1 MTAVAAPS
9 RAQVGQALADT
20 GDWLWGVIA
29 GNFDDRPQS
38 TSQIIVAGV
47 ISMVPGIDQVMDVR
61 DVLGS
66 LFKMSHE
73 SGRNEENTTEL
84 AFTLIGLVPTV
95 GSAGRMGLRLLNDGK
110 SVQRAVAHL
119 NGAGYGNAL
128 DWLRKTRVDSLK
140 GPAFAA
146 CEKALKLLDD
156 IAANLKQ
163 ANTGVKGYLIP
174 DSIPVKAEALARTA
188 RKTWGEVKGSVAT
201 AFTTIQA
208 KLDKAVG
215 VAKKEAHPAATTA
228 TNTSAKAQ
236 REVTKATK
244 GLACEG
250 KAAAYMLM
258 MGYDLISVD
267 LDIPQG
273 LDGVF
278 EHDGENP
285 GRNVTAPV
293 IFDPPSSKPP
303 PYPKFVVL
311 EAKYDG
317 TGNSSGSKKGKLK
330 KTKSGRQGSK
340 KYVEGYRLEQATG
353 SRAKANRIRTSAG
366 GMGPTSWLFVCM
378 AGAVVMFIDIKQQ
391 WPGLYDPKAAKPG
404 STNPVKPRRRGR

>member
-1 MTAVAAPS
+1 MSAAAS
-9 RAQVGQALADT
+9 QGQARQALSQT

-66 LFKMSHE
+66 LFKMSDN
-73 SGRNEENTTEL
+73 SGRTDENMLEL
-84 AFTLIGLVPTV
+84 AFTLIGLVPLV
-95 GSAGRMGLRLLNDGK
+95 GSAGRTGLRLVFEGK
-110 SVQRAVAHL
+110 NISRATAHL
-119 NGAGYGNAL
+119 NGANYGDAL
-128 DWLRKTRVDSLK
+128 GWLRKFKVSSVKAQALQ
-140 GPAFAA
+140 A
-146 CEKALKLLDD
+146 CEKAIRLLDD
-156 IAANLKQ
+156 IASSLKN

-188 RKTWGEVKGSVAT
+188 RKTWSEIKGKVDQTFARIQSKIDEVT
-201 AFTTIQA
+201 
-208 KLDKAVG
+208 G
-215 VAKKEAHPAATTA
+215 VAKKETHTAATTA
-228 TNTSAKAQ
+228 TNTSARPQ
-236 REVTKATK
+236 REVTRQTK

-250 KAAAYMLM
+250 KATAYMAM

-278 EHDGENP
+278 EHDGQNP

-293 IFDPPSSKPP
+293 VFDPVSSKPP
-303 PYPKFVVL
+303 PYPRYVVL

-317 TGNSSGSKKGKLK
+317 TGSNSSKSQKGKLK
-330 KTKSGRQGSK
+330 TTKSGRQGSR
-340 KYVEGYRLEQATG
+340 KYTQEGRL
-353 SRAKANRIRTSAG
+353 SRAVGDEKADEIRAANRNK
-366 GMGPTSWLFVCM
+366 GPESWLFVCL
-378 AGAVVMFIDIKQQ
+378 AGALILFIDVKRKWPDLYSGKQ
-391 WPGLYDPKAAKPG
+391 AKPAAG
-404 STNPVKPRRRGR
+404 TRRRTR